1 MPPGDHDPIAY
12 GCGIIFIYF
21 LRSQLNFDFFN
32 IVAAGGGK
40 VGVGTLLSDRY
51 RQLTGATDDP
61 ATKVDTLLDS
71 HFGGIRIQLVGNNP
85 FPLLDGNNRT
95 VSLTFG
101 LPTTTLQVLP
111 QRGVANIRPY
121 FSCPVAAYPYIELG
135 ITATQTITATSVGF
149 GFPSYVWSINGTP
162 LALFG
167 AEATNSITVPVD
179 IPDPQ
184 NPGSPQHQSKV
195 LTFDYKITN
204 IFDATGRRSL
214 LTFTNRTVDGDYYL
228 DIRVDVVEEA
238 ISNDVPVSA
247 EQSTIIPTRTV
258 VYEGSYDS
266 DRQRCARVFTEVNS
280 RYVNCLQ
287 DILAGLHKVLP
298 DPPPGE
304 LSRIVESINQIREE
318 LAQIARDDPAI
329 AGPMAEYAAIEAG
342 LSAGLLLKGAH

>member
-1 MPPGDHDPIAY
+1 M
-12 GCGIIFIYF
+12 
-21 LRSQLNFDFFN
+21 
-32 IVAAGGGK
+32 
-40 VGVGTLLSDRY
+40 
-51 RQLTGATDDP
+51 
-61 ATKVDTLLDS
+61 
-71 HFGGIRIQLVGNNP
+71 
-85 FPLLDGNNRT
+85 
-95 VSLTFG
+95 
-101 LPTTTLQVLP
+101 
-111 QRGVANIRPY
+111 
-121 FSCPVAAYPYIELG
+121 
-135 ITATQTITATSVGF
+135 GF

-280 RYVNCLQ
+280 RYVNRLQ